1 MIMKSKYVDF
11 QRLNDQMD
19 TAIRDAE
26 IRAFWKGLSY
36 SDLNSSDKIS
46 IIKEHYF
53 LSNES
58 VTRIIY
64 NK

>member
-1 MIMKSKYVDF
+1 MKVKFTNF

-19 TAIRDAE
+19 TALRDAE
-26 IRAFWKGLSY
+26 IKAFWKGLSFTDMNY
-36 SDLNSSDKIS
+36 DKKVS

-53 LSNES
+53 LSYES

-64 NK
+64 DK